1 VKYIRLSIGSVI
13 EALAKLALALM
24 YGVFLYIFLKDF
36 WEHGRLSGLLFAV
49 VESLFVYMSLTRR
62 PAIALSKVAPAWL
75 FAYFGTFAP
84 LLVRP
89 SVSISPTVG
98 NLVQIVGFLFIGF
111 SIVSL
116 GRSFGLVAANR
127 GVVTSGMY
135 RYVRHPLYMSYFIN
149 IVGFFLNNASWY
161 NALIILVWAVAQ
173 VVRIRHE
180 EVLLGEDSLYLQ
192 YRANVRWR
200 LIPYVY

>member
-1 VKYIRLSIGSVI
+1 VKFIRFSAGGLI
-13 EALAKLALALM
+13 ETLAKVALALM
-24 YGVFLYIFLKDF
+24 YGMFLYVFLRDF
-36 WEHGRLSGLLFAV
+36 WEHGRLSGLLFAA

-62 PAIALSKVAPAWL
+62 SATALSKFPPAWL

-98 NLVQIVGFLFIGF
+98 NLVQIAGFLLIGL
-111 SIVSL
+111 SIGSL

-135 RYVRHPLYMSYFIN
+135 RYVRHPLYMAYFIN
-149 IVGFFLNNASWY
+149 IVGFFVNNASWY

-173 VVRIRHE
+173 LVRIRHE
-180 EVLLGEDSLYLQ
+180 EVLLGEDSLYVQ
-192 YRANVRWR
+192 YRAHVRWR

>member
-1 VKYIRLSIGSVI
+1 VNYFRCSAGSLI

-24 YGVFLYIFLKDF
+24 YGVFVYVFLKDF
-36 WEHGRLSGLLFAV
+36 WQHGRLSGLLFAI
-49 VESLFVYMSLTRR
+49 VESLFVYMSLIRR
-62 PAIALSKVAPAWL
+62 PAIALSRFAPAWL

-89 SVSISPTVG
+89 SVSISPSVG
-98 NLVQIVGFLFIGF
+98 NIVQIVGFLLIGL
-111 SIVSL
+111 SIGSL

-127 GVVTSGMY
+127 GVITSGMY

-149 IVGFFLNNASWY
+149 IVGFFVNNASWY
-161 NALIILVWAVAQ
+161 NALTILVWAVAQ
-173 VVRIRHE
+173 LVRMHHE
-180 EVLLGEDSLYLQ
+180 EVLLGDDTLYVQ